1 MKLQYKAAGLMIS
14 MGVVIL
20 LFITIVY
27 SNLNK
32 QTVLQKE
39 LQNIKNLSKEIAHHM
54 DTHLEA
60 NIEITRTLS
69 SAPIILDTLLK
80 SNAEYDLFSAN
91 ERDNEINTLNKRWL
105 ETKDIDDPFIQE
117 YLTNPVAEFLKL
129 QQIILPGLYG
139 EIFLTNQYG
148 VMIAS
153 TGKLTTLAHAHKY
166 WWVAS
171 YHEGAGRVFLD
182 DRGFDTSVE
191 GYVFGVVVPVMNGNK
206 IIGILKSNINLEG
219 PLTGAIQKFELLH
232 PSKIQIV
239 RTKGLIIAE
248 KGEIPLSN
256 SLPEN
261 IVQYI
266 KTQKEG
272 AVFVEVNNRKELVAF
287 SPIPLTLGSDEYGF
301 GGKHESIDHIKG
313 NEGEGWHIVISL
325 DETIAIVDANRT
337 TRLIIIAGVIL
348 IVLTSFIA
356 LILGNWFAKPLIK
369 LSAIAK
375 KIGEGELNTRIS
387 LITKDEI
394 GSLAQSINRMAE
406 NLAKTLTSRDNLVHE
421 IELRKEAEKKIS
433 IQLREKETILKE
445 VHHRIKN
452 NFASIGS
459 LLSLQS
465 QLTSTPE
472 VQTALQDAIGRVT
485 SMQVLYERLLLTDD
499 YNITSVKEYLTN
511 LIKDIIN
518 LFPESVDITVEIQ
531 IDDFQLNPKRLVPIG
546 IIVNELLTNIMKYA
560 FIGRSSGLIEITVIK
575 NQRKVSLS
583 MQDNGVG
590 LPEGFDISESKSFG
604 LMLVKMLSEQL
615 EGSFSIENS
624 NGTRSTLEFSL

>member
-1 MKLQYKAAGLMIS
+1 

-20 LFITIVY
+20 LFLTIVY

-60 NIEITRTLS
+60 SIEITRTLS
-69 SAPIILDTLLK
+69 SAPIIMDALLK
-80 SNAEYDLFSAN
+80 SNTEYAAFSAS
-91 ERDNEINTLNKRWL
+91 ERDNEIDSLNKRWM
-105 ETKDIDDPFIQE
+105 ETKDIGDPFIQKH
-117 YLTNPVAEFLKL
+117 LTNPVAEFLKL
-129 QQIILPGLYG
+129 QQIIIPGLYG
-139 EIFLTNQYG
+139 EIFLTNQHG
-148 VMIAS
+148 AMIAS

-171 YHEGAGRVFLD
+171 YHEGTGRVFLD
-182 DRGFDTSVE
+182 DRGFDVSVE
-191 GYVFGVVVPVMNGNK
+191 GYVLGIVVPIMSSNE

-219 PLTGAIQKFELLH
+219 PLTGAIYKFKLSH
-232 PSKIQIV
+232 PGKIQIV

-272 AVFVEVNNRKELVAF
+272 AEFVEVNNKKELIAF

-313 NEGEGWHIVISL
+313 NEGEEWHVVISL
-325 DETIAIVDANRT
+325 DEKIAIADADRT
-337 TRLIIIAGVIL
+337 TRVLIIAGISFIL
-348 IVLTSFIA
+348 LASFIA

-369 LSAIAK
+369 LSVIAK
-375 KIGEGELNTRIS
+375 KIGEGQLDTRVS

-394 GSLAQSINRMAE
+394 GSLAQSVNMMAE
-406 NLAKTLTSRDNLVHE
+406 NLAKTLTSRDNLVRE
-421 IELRKEAEKKIS
+421 IELRKEAEEKIS
-433 IQLREKETILKE
+433 IQLHEKETILKE

-459 LLSLQS
+459 LLSLQAQS
-465 QLTSTPE
+465 VTNPEAIST
-472 VQTALQDAIGRVT
+472 LMDAMGRIN
-485 SMQVLYERLLLTDD
+485 SMQVLYEKLLLTDD
-499 YNITSVKEYLTN
+499 YQVTSVREYLDN
-511 LIKDIIN
+511 LICDIIS
-518 LFPESVDITVEIQ
+518 LFSEGLDITVERQ
-531 IDDFQLNPKRLVPIG
+531 IDDFRLDPKRLVPVG

-560 FIGRSSGLIEITVIK
+560 FTGRASGLIEVVVKENSGNVNLTI
-575 NQRKVSLS
+575 
-583 MQDNGVG
+583 QDNGNG
-590 LPEGFDISESKSFG
+590 LPDGFDVETQETFG

-615 EGSFSIENS
+615 GGSFTIEND
-624 NGTRSTLEFSL
+624 NGTRSTLEFYI